1 MLRIYSI
8 FHVPQTCGD
17 SAEVS
22 TVDKN
27 GTQKGNSILRTIS
40 RIIENSVPILSQ
52 NSSDDFSWKPTHQLK
67 QQTLKL
73 NPLTMQLW
81 CCCAQE
87 QQETIKSLL
96 SVKPLCFYESWK
108 HCMCQ
113 NHCSSWHIL
122 AVCVCVWEC
131 VCVYVYACVC
141 MSVCV
146 CACVCVY

>member
-1 MLRIYSI
+1 
-8 FHVPQTCGD
+8 
-17 SAEVS
+17 
-22 TVDKN
+22 
-27 GTQKGNSILRTIS
+27 
-40 RIIENSVPILSQ
+40 
-52 NSSDDFSWKPTHQLK
+52 
-67 QQTLKL
+67 
-73 NPLTMQLW
+73 MQLW

-141 MSVCV
+141 LSVCV
-146 CACVCVY
+146 YACVCMPVCVWVCVCVCLCVCVLKISFTVAKLSVIPTLEFLYDSVSINPEFKKQGQTWYLFSSKCIKLD